1 MKTTAAEAAVPAELR
16 DTYADLLHD
25 YTTAARSHGDTS
37 VPNFAIL
44 VDLVRNGWRKAPGSY
59 RHWTNRPADYV
70 EDVRSASARHA
81 VWQRSSVRGLDER
94 VAYATY

>member
-1 MKTTAAEAAVPAELR
+1 MTDPQRAIHRRQLAAEAAVPAELR

-44 VDLVRNGWRKAPGSY
+44 VDLVRNGWRKASRFVSP
-59 RHWTNRPADYV
+59 
-70 EDVRSASARHA
+70 
-81 VWQRSSVRGLDER
+81 LDEPAGGLR
-94 VAYATY
+94 RRR